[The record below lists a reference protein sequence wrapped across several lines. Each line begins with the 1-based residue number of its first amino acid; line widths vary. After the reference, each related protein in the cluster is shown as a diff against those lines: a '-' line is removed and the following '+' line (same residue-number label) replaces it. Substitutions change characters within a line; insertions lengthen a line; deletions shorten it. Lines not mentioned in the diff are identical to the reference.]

1 MNIFNSLKKSSYKE
15 ILYVIIIMN
24 INKISKKGPHEDNRM
39 TMLAIHENK
48 INEIK
53 EYYKTLPDKEKQ
65 LQYLLKKQKSVKIIE
80 LFQINKQIEKLS
92 QEIENIKNK
101 TELSEYLMKATFYL
115 KEYKLETSEEKYEKN
130 EEDEEDEEDE
140 KKDEKNDEKNEENE
154 IFDEKEEIV
163 DDIKIFK
170 SNKGKI
176 STNYIQNCL
185 SNNFTISDKI
195 NDLKCC
201 DTYRIINLKEAIAIC
216 KICGSTIN
224 YQSIDTCNEFSE
236 EIEVLSPFSYKK
248 INHLKEWISMALA
261 RETSSPPQ
269 EVIDI
274 LLLEL
279 KKNRIT
285 DKNQVTH
292 QRIKQYL
299 KKNGLN
305 KMYEHIPSIIYKITG
320 KHPLVISRELENK
333 LLKMFDE
340 MQIPY
345 NKHKPKNRKN
355 FLSYSYC
362 LHKLF
367 QILGEDELAQSF
379 ELLKSRDKLYE
390 QDKLFEKICIE
401 NSWKFIPSV

>member
-1 MNIFNSLKKSSYKE
+1 
-15 ILYVIIIMN
+15 
-24 INKISKKGPHEDNRM
+24 
-39 TMLAIHENK
+39 
-48 INEIK
+48 
-53 EYYKTLPDKEKQ
+53 
-65 LQYLLKKQKSVKIIE
+65 
-80 LFQINKQIEKLS
+80 
-92 QEIENIKNK
+92 
-101 TELSEYLMKATFYL
+101 
-115 KEYKLETSEEKYEKN
+115 
-130 EEDEEDEEDE
+130 
-140 KKDEKNDEKNEENE
+140 
-154 IFDEKEEIV
+154 
-163 DDIKIFK
+163 
-170 SNKGKI
+170 
-176 STNYIQNCL
+176 
-185 SNNFTISDKI
+185 
-195 NDLKCC
+195 
-201 DTYRIINLKEAIAIC
+201 
-216 KICGSTIN
+216 
-224 YQSIDTCNEFSE
+224 
-236 EIEVLSPFSYKK
+236 
-248 INHLKEWISMALA
+248 MALA

-305 KMYEHIPSIIYKITG
+305 KMYEHMPSIIYKITG